1 MNEALDKLTER
12 KRRFVLAFAEHGF
25 ARQAAV
31 DAGYAPKHADI
42 QAAKL
47 MKDEGVAAA
56 IAALRD
62 ATVSEKVAT
71 ITELREFWTQGMRD
85 ANAEMKMRLKASEL
99 LGKSMGAF
107 LERVEH
113 SGKVES
119 AVTVYLPANGR

>member
-1 MNEALDKLTER
+1 MNEALDNLTER
-12 KRRFVLAFAEHGF
+12 KRRFVLAFAQHGL

-31 DAGYAPKHADI
+31 DAGYSPEHADV

-47 MKDEGVAAA
+47 MKEPKVAAA

-62 ATVSEKVAT
+62 ATISEKVAT
-71 ITELREFWTQGMRD
+71 ITELREFWTSGMRD
-85 ANAEMKMRLKASEL
+85 AKAEMKFRLKASEL